1 MIFYENREK
10 TFFFLPILKKNCI
23 FALDLLFLYEKIL
36 YYIVFPIRLVVGYC
50 RCSSARSRAENSQF
64 GI

>member
-36 YYIVFPIRLVVGYC
+36 
-50 RCSSARSRAENSQF
+50 
-64 GI
+64 